1 MFKKNIFKQ
10 DNIDAISIALAVL
23 DKSGKVLLLNKQCSE
38 VFNKKSD
45 TVIGKDWFEL
55 LSFDEKPEDIKKLF
69 ERLVFGNED
78 ALFLLQDIETK
89 SLKGNLIRWKFSLI
103 RDENSTVEALLC
115 LGIDITNQ
123 RTVEE
128 SLYLESEEQ
137 SALNSI
143 LSISLEDILLEE
155 QLQKA
160 LDILLSLS
168 WLNIASKGG
177 IFLADNKSK
186 TLLLKVQNHLNLELL
201 SACAQVP
208 FGYCL
213 CGRAAESGEVQYAC
227 CLDER
232 HDVSF
237 EGMEAHGH
245 YNIPILSQHGVL
257 GVIVV
262 YLEHGHLKQEREVS
276 FLKSVA
282 NTLSGLI
289 EHHIIQDKLYNSR
302 EKLSQVQQLA
312 NLGGIEWDI
321 ANNEIILSDEA
332 KLILGISGESKSPTF
347 EDFLENIHFNDRD
360 RVGSEVEAAL
370 KNKVSFSIEYR
381 IVKPDKS
388 EQVIRSI
395 AKPIIDNNGKVIR
408 LSGTMQDITQRVQ
421 MQERLSQSATIF
433 ENTSEAV
440 VITDWA
446 GKIISVNRAFSDI
459 TGYTQEELIN
469 KKASVLKSK
478 KHDEKFYKDIY
489 NEINKVGNWHG
500 EIWSKRKNGDIYP
513 EWLNVST
520 VKDERGAIINY
531 VGVFSDITAVK
542 ESQQKLDYLAHYDSL
557 SGLPNRLLL
566 TARAEQS
573 LAKARRN
580 NNMRAVL
587 FFDLDYF
594 KNVNNTFGHP
604 TGDLLL
610 LEVSN
615 RLQGCVRE
623 EDTVSRLG
631 GDEFV
636 VLIEDMEDSD
646 FAGAI
651 AHKIIDK
658 LSEKYIIEGH
668 ELFITCSVGISIFPN
683 DGNDVSTLFKNA
695 DIALY
700 RAKNRGRNTYEYYT
714 KELSARAI
722 ERMIMEN
729 NLRYA
734 LDRDELSLYY
744 QPQVDLYSGEIV
756 GMEALLRWFHPEI
769 GFIPPDTFIP
779 LAEETGLIIPIG
791 NWVLKTACATL
802 KSWIDEGLSEIRVAV
817 NLSSRQFNQE
827 NLPQIITD
835 ILQETGLEARLLEI
849 ELTERIVMQDVKKSI
864 KMITELK
871 KLNLEFSIDDFG
883 TGYSSLSYL
892 KKFPINRIKID
903 KSFVDNVVSNSEDAA
918 ISQAIIS
925 MSHSMNLKTIAEG
938 VETAEQLEFLR
949 QRECDEIQGYYFSR
963 PLPEAEM
970 QKLLGKGTKV
980 YSHFIANQEEKHLLI
995 ISNQTDTVNS
1005 LVDILSTDDYEISV
1019 ASNYNE
1025 AMNILAIKP
1034 IEVSICDNKMSDVEG
1049 IELFGKVYKSHP
1061 NIVRILLID
1070 DCNADTIVAAVNKS
1084 SVYKIL
1090 SKELIDKKLRE
1101 YVKSAFLSKK

>member
-1 MFKKNIFKQ
+1 MFKQ
-10 DNIDAISIALAVL
+10 ENIDAISIALAVI
-23 DKSGKVLLLNKQCSE
+23 DRSGNILHLNSQCNEVISE
-38 VFNKKSD
+38 NKDSA
-45 TVIGKDWFEL
+45 IGRNFFEL
-55 LSFDEKPEDIKKLF
+55 LSFDEKLEDIKKLF
-69 ERLVFGNED
+69 ERLIYGD
-78 ALFLLQDIETK
+78 LDTLDLLQDIETK
-89 SLKGNLIRWKFSLI
+89 SSKGNLISWKFSLI
-103 RDENSTVEALLC
+103 RDKKSSVEALLC
-115 LGIDITNQ
+115 LGIDITKQKNIED
-123 RTVEE
+123 T
-128 SLYLESEEQ
+128 LYIETEEQ
-137 SALNSI
+137 MALNSI
-143 LSISLEDILLEE
+143 LSVSLEDISLEE

-186 TLLLKVQNHLNLELL
+186 TLLLKVQKHLNQKLL
-201 SACAQVP
+201 STCAQVP

-213 CGRAAESGEVQYAC
+213 CGRAAASGEIQYSC

-232 HDVSF
+232 HDISF
-237 EGMEAHGH
+237 EGMESHGH
-245 YNIPILSQHGVL
+245 YNVPILSKQGVL

-262 YLEHGHLKQEREVS
+262 YLQHGHLKQEREVA

-289 EHHIIQDKLYNSR
+289 KHHKIQDKLYNSR

-321 ANNEIILSDEA
+321 ENNEIILSDEA
-332 KLILGISGESKSPTF
+332 KLILSVKDGDKSPTF
-347 EDFLENIHFNDRD
+347 EEFLKNIRFDDRN
-360 RVGSEVEAAL
+360 RVKHEVEAAV
-370 KNKVSFSIEYR
+370 KSGASFSIEYR
-381 IVKPDKS
+381 IVKLDKS
-388 EQVIRSI
+388 EQVIRSV
-395 AKPIIDNNGKVIR
+395 AKPIIDNSGRVIR
-408 LSGTMQDITQRVQ
+408 LSGTMQDITERKH
-421 MQERLSQSATIF
+421 MEERLSQSATIF

-440 VITDWA
+440 VITDSA
-446 GKIISVNRAFSDI
+446 GKIISVNRSFSDI

-469 KKASVLKSK
+469 KRASVLKSA

-489 NEINKVGNWHG
+489 NEIKKRGNWHG
-500 EIWSKRKNGDIYP
+500 EIWSKRKNGDMYP

-520 VKDERGAIINY
+520 VKDVDGRVLNY
-531 VGVFSDITAVK
+531 IGVFSDISAVK

-566 TARAEQS
+566 NARAEQS
-573 LAKARRN
+573 LSKARRN
-580 NNMRAVL
+580 NSMRGVL
-587 FFDLDYF
+587 FLDLDYF

-610 LEVSN
+610 LEVSS
-615 RLQGCVRE
+615 RLKGCVRE

-636 VLIEDMEDSD
+636 ILIEDMKDSD
-646 FAGAI
+646 CAGVI
-651 AHKIIDK
+651 AHKVIDK

-668 ELFITCSVGISIFPN
+668 EIFITCSVGISIFPN

-734 LDRDELSLYY
+734 LDRGELSVYY

-756 GMEALLRWFHPEI
+756 GMEALLRWFHPQI

-791 NWVLKTACATL
+791 DWVLKTACSTL
-802 KSWIDEGLSEIRVAV
+802 KSWIDEGLPEIRVAV

-835 ILQETGLEARLLEI
+835 ILQETGLESRLLEI
-849 ELTERIVMQDVKKSI
+849 ELTERIVMEDAKKSI

-871 KLNLEFSIDDFG
+871 KLNIEFSIDDFG

-903 KSFVDNVVSNSEDAA
+903 KSFVDNIVNNSEDAA

-925 MSHSMNLKTIAEG
+925 MSHSMNLQTIAEG

-963 PLPEAEM
+963 PLPEVEM
-970 QKLLGKGTKV
+970 QKLLRKGTKV
-980 YSHFIANQEEKHLLI
+980 YRHLIEDEEEKHLLI
-995 ISNQTDTVNS
+995 VSNQVDVVNS
-1005 LVDILSTDDYEISV
+1005 IVNILSVGDYQISI
-1019 ASNYNE
+1019 ATSYNE

-1034 IEVSICDNKMSDVEG
+1034 IRVVICDNEMSELEG
-1049 IELFGKVYKSHP
+1049 VELFGKVYKSYP
-1061 NIVRILLID
+1061 GIVRILLIK
-1070 DCNADTIVAAVNKS
+1070 DCNVDAIVAAVNKS

-1090 SKELIDKKLRE
+1090 FKEFIDKKLRE